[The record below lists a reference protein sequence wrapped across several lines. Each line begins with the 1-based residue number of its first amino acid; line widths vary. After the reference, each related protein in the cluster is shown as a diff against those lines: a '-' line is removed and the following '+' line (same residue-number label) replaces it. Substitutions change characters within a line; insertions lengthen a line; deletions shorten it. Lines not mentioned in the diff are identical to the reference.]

1 MVDEELSLV
10 GLTEDMHVNAVLYGF
25 IGLCQ
30 MVFPGRL
37 RSVYLLGSHA
47 TSEAVEDSDIDLVL
61 VFKERF
67 QEGEKERA
75 ERLRHY
81 VGPLARFP
89 LDLSAVEEARLL
101 EQGEVNLKLS
111 SVLLAGED
119 LRERIPLMP
128 MDRWLRYCMHRPY
141 MFIERAR
148 ARAEGEPLRYPLGY
162 PDPRGELYGYDH
174 REAMDARGQLHRG
187 FKELVT
193 LACRLATVEVASK
206 AGRHTSSKQDAIEAH
221 RQHVNDAW
229 TPLFMDI
236 YECRKRWGY
245 RVPEAPADREHLRAL
260 CARMLEAE
268 NHFLAGYR
276 DYLLAEVRRGELP
289 DRLLAVQRLGD
300 ILYPGDEVPA
310 ALKALE
316 DAPEESLREAA
327 RESLRKLKQYGAS
340 PA

>member
-10 GLTEDMHVNAVLYGF
+10 GMTEDLHVNAVLYGF

-30 MVFPGRL
+30 LTFPGRL
-37 RSVYLLGSHA
+37 RAVYLLGSHA
-47 TSEAVEDSDIDLVL
+47 TSEAVTDSDIDLVL

-67 QEGEKERA
+67 QEGEQERCA
-75 ERLRHY
+75 KFRHF

-89 LDLSAVEEARLL
+89 LDSSAVDEARLL

-119 LRERIPLMP
+119 LRERIPLMA

-148 ARAEGEPLRYPLGY
+148 ARADGEPLRFPLGY

-174 REAMDARGQLHRG
+174 REAMDARGELHRG

-193 LACRLATVEVASK
+193 LACRLATAEVARK
-206 AGRHTSSKQDAIEAH
+206 AEKHTASKQDAIDAH
-221 RQHVNDAW
+221 RKHVNDAW
-229 TPLFMDI
+229 TPLFEDI
-236 YECRKRWGY
+236 YACRKRWGY
-245 RVPEAPADREHLRAL
+245 RVPEAAADREHLRAL

-276 DYLLAEVRRGELP
+276 DYLLEEARRGELA
-289 DRLLAVQRLGD
+289 DRVLAIQRLGE
-300 ILYPGDEVPA
+300 IIYPGDEVPA
-310 ALKALE
+310 VLESLKDSPDEA
-316 DAPEESLREAA
+316 LREAA
-327 RESLRKLKQYGAS
+327 RESLRKVKQYG
-340 PA
+340 

>member
-1 MVDEELSLV
+1 VVDEELSLV
-10 GLTEDMHVNAVLYGF
+10 AMTEDLHVNAALYGF

-37 RSVYLLGSHA
+37 RAVYLLGSHA
-47 TSEAVEDSDIDLVL
+47 TSEAVADSDIDLVM

-67 QEGEKERA
+67 QEGERERA

-89 LDLSAVEEARLL
+89 LDLSAVDEARLL

-128 MDRWLRYCMHRPY
+128 LDRWLRYCMHRPY

-174 REAMDARGQLHRG
+174 REAMDAHGQLHRG
-187 FKELVT
+187 FKELVN
-193 LACRLATVEVASK
+193 LACRLAAVEVARQ
-206 AGRHTSSKQDAIEAH
+206 AGRHVASKQEAVEAH
-221 RQHVNDAW
+221 RKYVNDAW
-229 TPLFMDI
+229 TPLFVAI

-245 RVPEAPADREHLRAL
+245 RVPEVLADREHLRAL

-276 DYLLAEVRRGELP
+276 DYLLAEVQRGELA
-289 DRLLAVQRLGD
+289 DRLLAIQRLGD
-300 ILYPGDEVPA
+300 ILYPGDEVSA
-310 ALKALE
+310 ALKSLE
-316 DAPEESLREAA
+316 DAPEEPLREAA
-327 RESLRKLKQYGAS
+327 RESLRRLKQYGAT
-340 PA
+340 PG